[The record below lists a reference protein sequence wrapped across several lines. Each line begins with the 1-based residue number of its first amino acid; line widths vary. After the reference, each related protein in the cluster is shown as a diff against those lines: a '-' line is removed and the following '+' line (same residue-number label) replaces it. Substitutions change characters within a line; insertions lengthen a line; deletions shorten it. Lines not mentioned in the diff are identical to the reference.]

1 VDDGLLRTGVGSAP
15 HDGEGVLTR
24 RNVLIERGRC
34 AMFLYDTYH
43 ARRAGTRS
51 TGSAV
56 RGYSSVPGIG
66 YHNLS
71 LEPGSETPE
80 AILRKADRGF
90 FMDDQGSFG
99 FNSVTG
105 DYSFQAQGFWI
116 ERGEKAFPVEGVTV
130 ASNSLE
136 MLRNVVAVG
145 NDLRWEGSVASPT
158 IMIAEMTVSG
168 GGG

>member
-1 VDDGLLRTGVGSAP
+1 
-15 HDGEGVLTR
+15 
-24 RNVLIERGRC
+24 
-34 AMFLYDTYH
+34 MFLYDTYH

-51 TGSAV
+51 TGSAT

-66 YHNLS
+66 FHNLS
-71 LEPGSETPE
+71 LEPGGDSPE

-90 FMDDQGSFG
+90 YMTDQGSFG

-116 ERGEKAFPVEGVTV
+116 ERGAKSFPVEGVTV
-130 ASNSLE
+130 AANSLD
-136 MLRNVVAVG
+136 MLRNVAAVG

-158 IMIAEMTVSG
+158 LLIAEMTVSG
-168 GGG
+168 GGA